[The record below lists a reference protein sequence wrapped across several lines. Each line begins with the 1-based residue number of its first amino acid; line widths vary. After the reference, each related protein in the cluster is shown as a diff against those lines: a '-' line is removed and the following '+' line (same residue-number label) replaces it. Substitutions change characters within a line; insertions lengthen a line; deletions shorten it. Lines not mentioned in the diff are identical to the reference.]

1 MYLGD
6 SGAQRAQPGL
16 SLVPKLKYEHIHLTS
31 FSRMRVDL
39 AAQVLSNSGAC
50 CVISGQLLVHV
61 AWRVCYDLHF
71 FLQVLS
77 NTVATALRLTGK
89 DEVEETARFVTM
101 FDRLFDCLN
110 VADFD
115 SGRHSRNPFKAPYR
129 SGGDFRLKVRSYI
142 LFNIYTKNSIVSVIW
157 WCVLL

>member
-1 MYLGD
+1 MTC
-6 SGAQRAQPGL
+6 
-16 SLVPKLKYEHIHLTS
+16 I
-31 FSRMRVDL
+31 
-39 AAQVLSNSGAC
+39 
-50 CVISGQLLVHV
+50 
-61 AWRVCYDLHF
+61 F